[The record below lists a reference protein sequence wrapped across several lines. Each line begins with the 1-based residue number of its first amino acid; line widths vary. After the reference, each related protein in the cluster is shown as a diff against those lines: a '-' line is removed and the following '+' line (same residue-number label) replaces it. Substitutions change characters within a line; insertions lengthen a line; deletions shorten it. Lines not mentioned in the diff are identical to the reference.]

1 MLWDIFVPLFFRHF
15 FTRCLHTFMP
25 WDILVPLKLFIYLF
39 YISVK
44 PTSSYIPMLHTRA
57 AVVAYVLVFLTLS
70 EGGIVLVKLW
80 LIFSWGSSSTG
91 FTLSLLLPVSFT

>member
-1 MLWDIFVPLFFRHF
+1 MCTFR
-15 FTRCLHTFMP
+15 R
-25 WDILVPLKLFIYLF
+25 D
-39 YISVK
+39 
-44 PTSSYIPMLHTRA
+44 SYDGL
-57 AVVAYVLVFLTLS
+57 VLVTLTLS